1 MRYIDDELA
10 GKNIL
15 ITGGA
20 GFIGSALAFY
30 FQENHPKANI
40 YVLDC
45 FRNDETF
52 PSGNLKSLGHFK
64 NLMGFKGHTI
74 CENINNT
81 KAISEL
87 FEKIKF
93 DYVFHQAA
101 ISDTTV
107 LNQEIVMQTN
117 HDNFLHLL
125 ELTQKQ
131 GGAMIY
137 ASSAGA
143 YGNSPAPNRIGEG
156 EVPENVYGFS
166 KLCMDESVRDI
177 LRSNPQAPIIGMRFF
192 NVYGRR
198 EFYKSKTASMIL
210 QLSLQA
216 MHNKKV
222 RLFKYGEQKRD
233 FVYIEDVVQA
243 NVLAMKA
250 KKGGIY
256 NVGSGKARCFN
267 DIVERIKYHLGEF
280 EVEYI
285 DNPYTFYQNHTEAD
299 ISLSVKDLGYSPR
312 FELEEG
318 IDDYMP
324 EIKAIYAREKKC
336 F

>member
-1 MRYIDDELA
+1 MRYIKHDLED
-10 GKNIL
+10 KNIL

-30 FQENHPKANI
+30 FQDNHPGANI
-40 YVLDC
+40 YILDC

-64 NLMGFKGHTI
+64 NLIGFKGHVI
-74 CENINNT
+74 CENINNMQ
-81 KAISEL
+81 AMSAL

-117 HDNFLHLL
+117 HDSFLHLL
-125 ELTQKQ
+125 ELVRSQC
-131 GGAMIY
+131 GRMIY
-137 ASSAGA
+137 ASSAGT
-143 YGNSPAPNRIGEG
+143 YGNSPAPNCVGEG
-156 EVPENVYGFS
+156 EIPENVYGFS
-166 KLCMDESVRDI
+166 KLCMDESVRSI
-177 LRSNPQAPIIGMRFF
+177 LKNNPNESIVGLRFF

-198 EFYKSKTASMIL
+198 EFYKGKTASMIL

-222 RLFKYGEQKRD
+222 RLFKHGEQKRD
-233 FVYIEDVVQA
+233 FVYIEDVIQA
-243 NVLAMKA
+243 NVLAMEA
-250 KKGGIY
+250 NRGGIY
-256 NVGSGKARCFN
+256 NVGSGEARCFN
-267 DIVERIKYHLGEF
+267 DIVQRIKYHLGEF

-285 DNPYTFYQNHTEAD
+285 DNPYTFYQNHTQAD
-299 ISLSVKDLGYSPR
+299 IAPTIQDLGYMPR
-312 FELEEG
+312 YNLESG
-318 IDDYMP
+318 IDDYMS
-324 EIKAIYAREKKC
+324 EIKIIYQREQRC

>member
-1 MRYIDDELA
+1 MRYIEDTLEN
-10 GKNIL
+10 KNIL

-30 FQENHPKANI
+30 FQNHHPKANV

-52 PSGNLKSLGHFK
+52 PSGNFKSLGSFK
-64 NLMGFKGHTI
+64 NLIGFKGHVI

-81 KAISEL
+81 QAMSKL
-87 FEKIKF
+87 FEKTRF

-117 HDNFLHLL
+117 HDCFLHLL
-125 ELTQKQ
+125 QLTREQN
-131 GGAMIY
+131 GVMIY
-137 ASSAGA
+137 ASSAGT
-143 YGNSPAPNRIGEG
+143 YGNSPAPNKIGEG

-166 KLCMDESVRDI
+166 KLCMDESVRSI
-177 LRSNPQAPIIGMRFF
+177 LKNDPKTPIIGLRFF
-192 NVYGRR
+192 NVYGAR
-198 EFYKSKTASMIL
+198 EFYKGKTASMIL

-216 MHNKKV
+216 MHHKKV

-233 FVYIEDVVQA
+233 FVYIEDVIQA
-243 NVLAMKA
+243 NILAMKA
-250 KKGGIY
+250 QKSGVY

-267 DIVERIKYHLGEF
+267 DIVERIQYHLGEF

-285 DNPYTFYQNHTEAD
+285 DNPYTFYQNYTEAD
-299 ISLSVKDLGYSPR
+299 ISLSTQDLGYHPR
-312 FELEEG
+312 FSLQEG

-324 EIKAIYAREKKC
+324 EIRAIYAREKKC
-336 F
+336 L